1 MGTFACLYINGA
13 ALRQFLDLVFR
24 EIMRTE
30 YGAEIDEL
38 QLFMTFVFIPWDF
51 KILFGIITDTVKLPL
66 GASFNKAPRRGYI
79 MLLAFIQAVCLL
91 VAAFYKFE
99 YKIYFFWLFFTVA
112 FCSCFMD
119 VVIDGICCIM

>member
-1 MGTFACLYINGA
+1 
-13 ALRQFLDLVFR
+13 
-24 EIMRTE
+24 
-30 YGAEIDEL
+30 
-38 QLFMTFVFIPWDF
+38 MTFVLIAWDF

-66 GASFNKAPRRGYI
+66 GATFNKAPRRGYI

-99 YKIYFFWLFFTVA
+99 DKMYFFWLFFTVA

-119 VVIDGICCIM
+119 VVIDGICCIMQRKDPVNGAHDL